1 MLQLDVVSLPE
12 AKTNPKVRPTLLA
25 AARHLLRLRGIIGPT
40 AFNAIS
46 ASLNHAFPLFQ
57 AYAASQPP
65 LSETSLAA
73 LNALGFVLPPPAAVD
88 SEDDA
93 NVDAEGEDDEDEEQ
107 EPVTHVVAVETPL

>member
-1 MLQLDVVSLPE
+1 MVRLPE
-12 AKTNPKVRPTLLA
+12 AKTNPKVRSALLA
-25 AARHLLRLRGIIGPT
+25 AARHLLRLRGVIGPT
-40 AFNAIS
+40 AFSAIS

-73 LNALGFVLPPPAAVD
+73 LNELGFVLPTPAAVD

-93 NVDAEGEDDEDEEQ
+93 NVDAEGDDDDDEGNDNGDKRI
-107 EPVTHVVAVETPL
+107 

>member
-1 MLQLDVVSLPE
+1 MVRLPE
-12 AKTNPKVRPTLLA
+12 AKTNPKVRSALLA

-57 AYAASQPP
+57 AYAAAQPP

-73 LNALGFVLPPPAAVD
+73 LNAH
-88 SEDDA
+88 
-93 NVDAEGEDDEDEEQ
+93 Q
-107 EPVTHVVAVETPL
+107 TM